1 MDVNPFEILQLKP
14 SPKMDLGEMRK
25 RYIEIQRNG
34 HPDLGN
40 DSGISELA
48 NKAYSLLKSDESRMA
63 EIIKFYGVW
72 PPDTKLIGMDFLMET
87 MEISEAIDAV
97 LNSTNPDITEVQGSL
112 TQLRKELDNQL
123 DSLQFRVQENSN
135 WTTDTDLLN
144 DISTWY
150 QKCRYLTRLEKNL
163 KGEEEL

>member
-1 MDVNPFEILQLKP
+1 MDVNPFEILQLQP

-48 NKAYSLLKSDESRMA
+48 NKAYSLLKSDEARMA
-63 EIIKFYGVW
+63 EIIKLYGIW

-87 MEISEAIDAV
+87 MEISEAIDSV
-97 LNSTNPDITEVQGSL
+97 LNSTNPDTSEIQMSL
-112 TQLRKELDNQL
+112 AQLRNDLNNQL
-123 DSLQFRVQENSN
+123 DNLQSRVESNSN
-135 WTTDTDLLN
+135 WTTDLELLN
-144 DISTWY
+144 EISSWY

-163 KGEEEL
+163 RGEEEL

>member
-40 DSGISELA
+40 DSEISELA
-48 NKAYSLLKSDESRMA
+48 NKAYSLLKNDESRMA
-63 EIIKFYGVW
+63 EILKLYGNW

-87 MEISEAIDAV
+87 MEISEAIDLV
-97 LNSTNPDITEVQGSL
+97 LNSTDSDTTEILSSL
-112 TQLRKELDNQL
+112 VNLRNELDEQL
-123 DSLQFRVQENSN
+123 DSLDMRVRKNSDWISDSN
-135 WTTDTDLLN
+135 LLN
-144 DISTWY
+144 EISSWY

-163 KGEEEL
+163 RGEEEL